1 MGDAAA
7 LEDATLADG
16 EVEALALLDAPVAD
30 GVAVADGEAAARAV
44 PLMPLEITKIP
55 VAARPSVTGRA

>member
-1 MGDAAA
+1 M
-7 LEDATLADG
+7 
-16 EVEALALLDAPVAD
+16 EALALLDAPVAD

-44 PLMPLEITKIP
+44 PLIPLEITKIP